1 MKNLFILFTL
11 LITFKSF
18 SQEIEFGEVSNQEL
32 KETFHSIDSSANAA
46 YLYKKRRTYY
56 QYNQSKGFMLITEI
70 HNRIKIYNKEG
81 FDKATFKIRTFKTS
95 GNKEKVLSVK
105 GYSFNIENDKIKKT
119 KLKKEHR
126 FKEEVSDNH
135 DIVKIVFPDVKEGTI
150 IDLKYVFNS
159 PFEQNIDEINFQHNI
174 PVNKLDITVE
184 YPEYYNFKK
193 ISKGYYSVPVTSTK
207 KRGSITFTSKTR
219 RGGGINTA
227 VRTSFQSSTVDY
239 TRHVDK
245 YQASNIPAISEK
257 EPYVYSI
264 QNYRGGIK
272 YELSSTKFPNS
283 RPRYY
288 TTSWED
294 VSKKIYSFK
303 GFGNEINK
311 TNYYKE
317 DLNSLIAKAT
327 KSTEKVGLIFQFVK
341 SKVKWNGNYG
351 KYTQEGVKKAYKN
364 GSGNVADINLM
375 LTSMLRQ
382 AGLNANPVL
391 VSSKTNGIP
400 LHPTLDGFNYVITI
414 VQFSNNSYALLDA
427 TEPYSTPNV
436 LPIRAL
442 NWNGR
447 KVTKEGHSGWVNLK
461 SPKHSL
467 EERTIKATI
476 DSDGTINGLFIKKEK
491 MLNALLS
498 RNKFNNVNKEDIIS
512 KLEEK
517 YDFEIENLK
526 IANQHKLG
534 STLTQML
541 KFSSDNLVEEI
552 NNKLYVNPFLF
563 LTSSTNPFK
572 SNKREFPVDYITPW
586 KDVNKI
592 SIKIPE
598 GYEVESIPEQLA
610 IGLPENQGFFKFIV
624 VKQGLNIKVSAI
636 LQFNSSMIAPTY
648 YQTLKDF
655 YSKTIAKQNEKIVL
669 IKK

>member
-32 KETFHSIDSSANAA
+32 KEAFHSIDSSANAA

-81 FDKATFKIRTFKTS
+81 FDKATFKIHTYKTK

-126 FKEEVSDNH
+126 FKEEVSDNR
-135 DIVKIVFPDVKEGTI
+135 DIVKIVFPDVKKGTI

-159 PFEQNIDEINFQHNI
+159 PFEQNIDEINFQYNI

-193 ISKGYYSVPVTSTK
+193 ISKGYYSVPVNSTK

-219 RGGGINTA
+219 RGGSLNSA
-227 VRTSFQSSTVDY
+227 VKTSFQSSTVDY
-239 TRHVDK
+239 TKYVDK
-245 YQASNIPAISEK
+245 YKASNIPAISEK
-257 EPYVYSI
+257 EPYVYST

-303 GFGNEINK
+303 GFGSEINK

-317 DLNSLIAKAT
+317 DLNNLIT
-327 KSTEKVGLIFQFVK
+327 KSTKSAEKVGLIFQFVK

-375 LTSMLRQ
+375 LISMLRQ

-400 LHPTLDGFNYVITI
+400 LHPTLDGFNYVVAM

-476 DSDGTINGLFIKKEK
+476 DTDGTINGLFIKKEK

-526 IANQHKLG
+526 IANQNKLG

-598 GYEVESIPEQLA
+598 GYQVESIPEQLA

-655 YSKTIAKQNEKIVL
+655 YSKIIAKQNEKIVL